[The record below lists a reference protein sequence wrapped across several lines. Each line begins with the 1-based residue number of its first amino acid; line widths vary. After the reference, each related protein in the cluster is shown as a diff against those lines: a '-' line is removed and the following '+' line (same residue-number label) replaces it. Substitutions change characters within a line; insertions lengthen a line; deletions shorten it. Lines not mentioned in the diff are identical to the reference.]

1 MLPSGFHGVDAGG
14 VHAGVAEDVRKP
26 QQVLFHA
33 VKNAGEQMPQRMGK
47 DLARVHPRPLTQGF
61 HAPPDRAAV
70 QRRFIFRE
78 EHAAGGDAGLFHIAQ
93 QEPSQHGGNED
104 HAGFPLVADG
114 GAALPHRLGGDVPQF
129 GDADARAANGLHDNA
144 DLRPAR
150 GADKAGVFLAGELP
164 FLAPEQ
170 RPLDAQ
176 GLHAAVG
183 AAGKGQVAVDPRQH
197 GVDAGGLVSLG

>member
-1 MLPSGFHGVDAGG
+1 MVAAILLFLNSSPTATPFFLRYTSTATELPLCEQHAADALQQLHVLPSGFHGVDAGG

-26 QQVLFHA
+26 LKILFHA
-33 VKNAGEQMPQRMGK
+33 VKTRANRCRREWGK
-47 DLARVHPRPLTQGF
+47 T
-61 HAPPDRAAV
+61 
-70 QRRFIFRE
+70 
-78 EHAAGGDAGLFHIAQ
+78 
-93 QEPSQHGGNED
+93 
-104 HAGFPLVADG
+104 
-114 GAALPHRLGGDVPQF
+114 
-129 GDADARAANGLHDNA
+129 
-144 DLRPAR
+144 LRGSIPAR

-197 GVDAGGLVSLG
+197 